1 MRKIFFLIF
10 IILLGIPAVWPFLQ
24 KGFFWT
30 HDIIYLTRIYAA
42 SNALSDGQFPLRW
55 IQDFRYGEP
64 LFNYY
69 APLPYYL
76 GAAIHF
82 LGFNFITT
90 AKIIFIL
97 ITLLSGLGMYLL
109 TREYWG
115 NWGSILSALL
125 YLYAPYRALNLYIRG
140 AFSESFAFVW
150 FPLIFWAYHKFF
162 KTTQKKYL
170 ILGSVFLALLIFTHN
185 IMALIFLPFVC
196 AFLVF
201 EIYST
206 QKLSSLI
213 NVFNSIVLGLG
224 LSATFWLPAF
234 LEKQFVQTEKAMLPL
249 DNFVNQFVRT
259 EEFFKPT
266 WNGFVISHEI
276 GIIHLALTVLAIL
289 SCLVLFKKQRKLSL
303 FIFFGLWLLFISLW
317 MQTIQS
323 LNLWLFITPLQFIQ
337 FPWRFAGISIF
348 LIALLGGSS
357 VQLIKSR
364 RLKLAVVAFTI
375 AATLFL
381 QSNYFKPQNLN
392 SNATDKDFI
401 ILEDVYLP
409 KEYIPIGVKA
419 DPPQKINSPVLAD
432 GYQEIPTTNLIKHSN
447 SYAFDI
453 ELKQPQDVVVPVYW
467 FPGWKAFSQKQEI
480 ILKKQPKTGLILLSL
495 PAGKQEIIL
504 RLTDTTLRQIG
515 NLISL
520 FSLVGISFWFISGF
534 RKNSM
539 A

>member
-1 MRKIFFLIF
+1 MRKIFFLVF
-10 IILLGIPAVWPFLQ
+10 ITLLGIPAVWPFLQ

-42 SNALSDGQFPLRW
+42 YSALSDGQFPLRW

-82 LGFNFITT
+82 LGFDFITI

-109 TREYWG
+109 AREYWG
-115 NWGSILSALL
+115 NWGGILSTLL

-140 AFSESFAFVW
+140 ALSESFAFVW

-162 KTTQKKYL
+162 KTTQKQYL
-170 ILGSVFLALLIFTHN
+170 VLGSVFLALLIFTHN
-185 IMALIFLPFVC
+185 IMALIFLPFVG

-213 NVFNSIVLGLG
+213 NVFNSIVLGLS
-224 LSATFWLPAF
+224 LSATFWFPAF
-234 LEKQFVQTEKAMLPL
+234 FEKQFVQTEKAILPL
-249 DNFVNQFVRT
+249 DNFVNQFVKT

-276 GIIHLALTVLAIL
+276 GIIHLVLTVLATL

-303 FIFFGLWLLFISLW
+303 FIFFGLLLLFISLW

-337 FPWRFAGISIF
+337 FPWRFAGINIF
-348 LIALLGGSS
+348 LIALLGGSII
-357 VQLIKSR
+357 QLIKSSNFQF
-364 RLKLAVVAFTI
+364 LLAAIFGMAILLV
-375 AATLFL
+375 
-381 QSNYFKPQNLN
+381 QNHYFKPQNLKP
-392 SNATDKDFI
+392 NATDKDFI

-409 KEYIPIGVKA
+409 KEYMPISVKA
-419 DPPQKINSPVLAD
+419 DPPRKITLPTLAD
-432 GYQEIPTTNLIKHSN
+432 NYQEVPITNLMKRSN
-447 SYAFDI
+447 FYSFSINLEKATEI
-453 ELKQPQDVVVPVYW
+453 VVPIYW
-467 FPGWKAFSQKQEI
+467 FPGWRSFRDNQEM
-480 ILKKQPKTGLILLSL
+480 ILKKQPKTGLILFFL
-495 PAGKQEIIL
+495 PPDKQKIVL
-504 RLTDTTLRQIG
+504 KFTDTPLRRIG
-515 NLISL
+515 NLVSL
-520 FSLVGISFWFISGF
+520 FSLIGVCGMSLGWLR
-534 RKNSM
+534 RKSS